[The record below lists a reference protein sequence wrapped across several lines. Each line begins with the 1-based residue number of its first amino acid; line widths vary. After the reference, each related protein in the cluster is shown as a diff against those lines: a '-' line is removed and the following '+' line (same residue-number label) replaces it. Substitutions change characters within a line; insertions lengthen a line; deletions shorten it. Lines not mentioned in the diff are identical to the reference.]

1 MGWLSLHM
9 LKVRNA
15 KFMQGL
21 LDLLLDN
28 MVSIFISLEISL
40 KVAKQQGLT
49 SIQERGLME
58 DPKSQKQMRLRQT
71 HHQIKGHCPRAE
83 EIALARL

>member
-1 MGWLSLHM
+1 M

-21 LDLLLDN
+21 QDLLLAN
-28 MVSIFISLEISL
+28 MVSIFTSLEISL
-40 KVAKQQGLT
+40 KGAKQQDLT

-58 DPKSQKQMRLRQT
+58 DPKTQKQIDILVISAMLLLEQVVWPT
-71 HHQIKGHCPRAE
+71 
-83 EIALARL
+83 

>member
-21 LDLLLDN
+21 QDLLLAN

-40 KVAKQQGLT
+40 KGAKQQDLT

-58 DPKSQKQMRLRQT
+58 DPKTQKQIDILVISAMLLLEQVVWPT
-71 HHQIKGHCPRAE
+71 
-83 EIALARL
+83 

>member
-1 MGWLSLHM
+1 M

-58 DPKSQKQMRLRQT
+58 DPKTQKQIGMLVISEMLLLVQMVSQKW
-71 HHQIKGHCPRAE
+71 K
-83 EIALARL
+83 

>member
-1 MGWLSLHM
+1 M

-40 KVAKQQGLT
+40 KVAKPQGLT

-58 DPKSQKQMRLRQT
+58 DPRTQKQIDMLVISEMLLLVQMVSQKW
-71 HHQIKGHCPRAE
+71 K
-83 EIALARL
+83 

>member
-1 MGWLSLHM
+1 M

-58 DPKSQKQMRLRQT
+58 DPKSQKQIGMLVISEMLLLVQMVSQRW
-71 HHQIKGHCPRAE
+71 K
-83 EIALARL
+83 

>member
-58 DPKSQKQMRLRQT
+58 DPKSQKQIGMLVISEMLLLVQMVSQRW
-71 HHQIKGHCPRAE
+71 K
-83 EIALARL
+83 

>member
-1 MGWLSLHM
+1 M

-58 DPKSQKQMRLRQT
+58 DPKTQKQIDMLVISEMLLLVQMVSQT
-71 HHQIKGHCPRAE
+71 WK
-83 EIALARL
+83 

>member
-1 MGWLSLHM
+1 M

-40 KVAKQQGLT
+40 KVAKPQGLT

-58 DPKSQKQMRLRQT
+58 DPKTQKQIDMLVISEMLLLVQMVSQKW
-71 HHQIKGHCPRAE
+71 K
-83 EIALARL
+83 

>member
-1 MGWLSLHM
+1 
-9 LKVRNA
+9 
-15 KFMQGL
+15 
-21 LDLLLDN
+21 

-58 DPKSQKQMRLRQT
+58 DPKSQKQIGMLVISEMLLLVQMVSQRW
-71 HHQIKGHCPRAE
+71 K
-83 EIALARL
+83 

>member
-1 MGWLSLHM
+1 M

-58 DPKSQKQMRLRQT
+58 DPKTQKQIDMLVISEMLLLVQMVSQKW
-71 HHQIKGHCPRAE
+71 K
-83 EIALARL
+83 